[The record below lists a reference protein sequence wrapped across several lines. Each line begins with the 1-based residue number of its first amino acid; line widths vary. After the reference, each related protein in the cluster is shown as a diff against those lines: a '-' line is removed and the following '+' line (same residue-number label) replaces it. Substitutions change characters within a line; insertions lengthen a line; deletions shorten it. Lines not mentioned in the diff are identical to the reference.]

1 MDIAGRLKIARNATG
16 YTLEKVEK
24 ESRGLIGKSSLS
36 EFENGKREPSFSQLS
51 KLAEIYRKT
60 VDFFLADTISEEA
73 VPLWRDE
80 PATEEERKETEA
92 RFRQL
97 CEQYHR
103 LEICTGQVRKANL
116 PKPDTIER
124 ESFDYAQAG
133 KLAEKVQRELL
144 PGDVPSSS
152 LKQILEERFY
162 VKIFHLKFPGSKGS
176 AICIFDES
184 FGGPAILLNKD
195 NKLWRRNF
203 DLAHE
208 LFHLLTWDIFRVG
221 NGEETKPSEHE
232 EKIANAFA
240 SRLLLPTDSV
250 KDKVDSA
257 RDSEGKITLEALDE
271 IAREFGVSLDALFW
285 RMLYLYNMPSDK
297 IVKYIEKTK
306 KLKAVRPPRKSDEPD
321 ELPERYCSLAIRA
334 LREGKLSLM
343 QFKKYMNISY
353 REAEEY
359 LTEDDE
365 FRKEEISIP
374 AA

>member
-1 MDIAGRLKIARNATG
+1 MNIGERLRKAREAIG
-16 YTLEKVEK
+16 YTQPVAA
-24 ESRGLIGKSSLS
+24 GKSGIGVSSIS
-36 EFENGKREPSFSQLS
+36 EFETGKREPSFSQLS
-51 KLAEIYRKT
+51 RLTEVYKKSI
-60 VDFFLADTISEEA
+60 DFFLTDTVPAEA
-73 VPLWRDE
+73 VPLWRGE

-103 LEICTGQVRKANL
+103 LELCRGEARKANL
-116 PKPDTIER
+116 PKPDKTGR

-133 KLAEKVQRELL
+133 KLADKVRRELSL
-144 PGDVPSSS
+144 GDVPSSS
-152 LKQILEERFY
+152 LKKILEERFY
-162 VKIFHLKFPGSKGS
+162 VKIFYLEFPGS
-176 AICIFDES
+176 AICAFDES

-195 NKLWRRNF
+195 SVLWRRNF

-208 LFHLLTWDIFRVG
+208 LFHLLTWTIFRLSDAEST
-221 NGEETKPSEHE
+221 NPSEDE
-232 EKIANAFA
+232 EKLANAFA

-250 KDKVDSA
+250 KDQVDSA

-271 IAREFGVSLDALFW
+271 IAREFGVSLEALLW
-285 RMLYLYNMPSDK
+285 RMLYLYNMPSEK
-297 IVKYIEKTK
+297 IAKYIDMAKR
-306 KLKAVRPPRKSDEPD
+306 LKAVRPPRKSDEPD

-343 QFKKYMNISY
+343 QFEKYMNISY

-365 FRKEEISIP
+365 FRDEKISIP
-374 AA
+374 IA

>member
-1 MDIAGRLKIARNATG
+1 MNIGERLRRAREDIGCTQPVA
-16 YTLEKVEK
+16 
-24 ESRGLIGKSSLS
+24 SGKSGIGVSSIS

-51 KLAEIYRKT
+51 CLAEVYKKSI
-60 VDFFLADTISEEA
+60 DFFLTDTVPTEA

-80 PATEEERKETEA
+80 PSTEEERKETEA

-103 LEICTGQVRKANL
+103 LEVCTGQVRKANL

-195 NKLWRRNF
+195 SKLWRRNF

-221 NGEETKPSEHE
+221 KGEETKPSDHE
-232 EKIANAFA
+232 EKLANAFA

-257 RDSEGKITLEALDE
+257 RDNESKITLEALDE
-271 IAREFGVSLDALFW
+271 IAREFGVSLDALLW
-285 RMLYLYNMPSDK
+285 RMLYLYNMTSES
-297 IVKYIEKTK
+297 IAKYIDMAKRLKT
-306 KLKAVRPPRKSDEPD
+306 VRPPRKSDEPD

-343 QFKKYMNISY
+343 QFKKYMKISY

>member
-1 MDIAGRLKIARNATG
+1 VNIGERLRVAREAIG
-16 YTLEKVEK
+16 YTQPVVA
-24 ESRGLIGKSSLS
+24 SKSGVGVSS
-36 EFENGKREPSFSQLS
+36 ISDFENGKREPSFSQLS
-51 KLAEIYRKT
+51 RFAEVYKKSI
-60 VDFFLADTISEEA
+60 DFFLTDTVPAEA

-80 PATEEERKETEA
+80 PETEEERKEAEA

-97 CEQYHR
+97 CDQYHR
-103 LEICTGQVRKANL
+103 IEVCTGQVRKANL
-116 PKPDTIER
+116 PKPDIMDR

-133 KLAEKVQRELL
+133 KLANKVQRELH
-144 PGDVPSSS
+144 PGDVPSGS

-162 VKIFHLKFPGSKGS
+162 VKVFHLEFPGSKGS

-195 NKLWRRNF
+195 SKLWRRNF

-221 NGEETKPSEHE
+221 NGEETKPSEEE
-232 EKIANAFA
+232 EKLANAFA

-271 IAREFGVSLDALFW
+271 IAREFGVSLDALLW
-285 RMLYLYNMPSDK
+285 RMLYLYNMPSEQ
-297 IVKYIEKTK
+297 IVKYIEKAK
-306 KLKAVRPPRKSDEPD
+306 KLKAIRPLRKSDDPD
-321 ELPERYCSLAIRA
+321 ELPERYCSLAIKA
-334 LREGKLSLM
+334 LRKGKLSLM

-365 FRKEEISIP
+365 FREEEISIP